1 MAHTPGPWEARP
13 NDGQII
19 LNGSNCYNIQEI
31 FNDVGGF
38 NPDDIRLMA
47 AAPGLLA
54 ALKLCVELETNCDGR
69 VICFCDDPEIA
80 KHGKCYM
87 CVACDAIAKAEGR
100 TDD

>member
-1 MAHTPGPWEARP
+1 MHQPTGMGYSYRPIDSGALEVAQVWEDDDDAEMAANVH
-13 NDGQII
+13 
-19 LNGSNCYNIQEI
+19 L
-31 FNDVGGF
+31 V
-38 NPDDIRLMA
+38 A
-47 AAPGLLA
+47 AAPDMLA